1 MGTAVAVILV
11 VVSGPLLSFAAL
23 WLGCS
28 ATTILG
34 SFCGHNGLFTLVV
47 LMLLGWVATAAL
59 LAALPSASA
68 ELQR

>member
-11 VVSGPLLSFAAL
+11 VASGPLLSFATL

-34 SFCGHNGLFTLVV
+34 SFCGHNGLFTVVV
-47 LMLLGWVATAAL
+47 LMVLGWVATAAL
-59 LAALPSASA
+59 LAALSGRKPS
-68 ELQR
+68 